1 MTISLTDALKELPLV
16 AILRGVTP
24 EEVIAIADVLV
35 AAGYRVIEVPLNSPN
50 PYESIKRLSE
60 KYGDSVVIGAGTVV
74 SKEQVDLVKEAGGR
88 IIISPHA
95 DIDIIQYS
103 KKLSLYSVPGFLN
116 PTEAYAAINAGADSL
131 KLFPADTVGPKGLKA
146 MSVVLPKEMPIL
158 PVGGVSPSTMKAFLD
173 AGASGFGLGSGL
185 YKAGMSVEQTK
196 QNALS
201 YVEGYQAALTFI
213 K

>member
-60 KYGDSVVIGAGTVV
+60 KYGESVVIGAGTVV

-185 YKAGMSVEQTK
+185 YKAGMSAEQTK

-201 YVEGYQAALTFI
+201 YVEGFQAAVNI
-213 K
+213 H

>member
-60 KYGDSVVIGAGTVV
+60 KYGESVVIGAGTVV

-185 YKAGMSVEQTK
+185 YKAGMSAEQTK

-201 YVEGYQAALTFI
+201 YVEGYQAAVNI
-213 K
+213 H

>member
-185 YKAGMSVEQTK
+185 YKAGMSVAQTK

-201 YVEGYQAALTFI
+201 YVEGYQAAVNI
-213 K
+213 H

>member
-1 MTISLTDALKELPLV
+1 MMTISLTDALKELPLV

-60 KYGDSVVIGAGTVV
+60 KYGESVVIGAGTVV

-185 YKAGMSVEQTK
+185 YKAGMSAEQTK

-201 YVEGYQAALTFI
+201 YVEGYQAAVNI
-213 K
+213 H

>member
-185 YKAGMSVEQTK
+185 YNAGMSVEQTK

-201 YVEGYQAALTFI
+201 YVEGYQAAVNI
-213 K
+213 H

>member
-35 AAGYRVIEVPLNSPN
+35 AVGYRVIEVPLNSPN

-201 YVEGYQAALTFI
+201 YVEGYQAAVNI
-213 K
+213 H

>member
-201 YVEGYQAALTFI
+201 YVEGYQAAVNI
-213 K
+213 H

>member
-146 MSVVLPKEMPIL
+146 MSVVLPKEIPIL
-158 PVGGVSPSTMKAFLD
+158 PVGGVSPNTMKAFLD

-201 YVEGYQAALTFI
+201 YVDGYQAAVNI
-213 K
+213 H